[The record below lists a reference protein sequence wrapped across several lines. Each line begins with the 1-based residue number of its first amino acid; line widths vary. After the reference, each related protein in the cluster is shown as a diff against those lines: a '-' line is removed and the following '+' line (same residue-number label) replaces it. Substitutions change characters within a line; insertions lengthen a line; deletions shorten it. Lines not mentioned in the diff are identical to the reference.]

1 MARILIIL
9 PLTDYDPSEVALP
22 WLVWTKA
29 GHEVWFAT
37 ETGQP
42 ATCDPVTLTGA
53 GLPLLARSLQA
64 RVEAR
69 EAYAAMLA
77 DKAYNRPLTW
87 AKARA
92 ASFAAFHFPGGHAP
106 GMRPYCESAQVQ
118 RIAQEAFAADKPV
131 SAVCH
136 GVLPLARAGVLVG
149 RRTTALT
156 EPQEK
161 IAIQLTGRALP
172 GHYRTYPKTVEDEVR
187 HRIRPGGLF
196 ERGGLFPRYAGR
208 RNPEAGF
215 VVRDGKYLSARW
227 PGDAWTLAL
236 RMNELLRTTAAKGE
250 KP

>member
-9 PLTDYDPSEVALP
+9 PQTDYDPSEVALP
-22 WLVWTKA
+22 WLVWTGV
-29 GHEVWFAT
+29 GHEVCFAT

-69 EAYAAMLA
+69 EAYAAMLE
-77 DKAYNRPLTW
+77 DKAYNRSLTW
-87 AKARA
+87 AKVRTG
-92 ASFAAFHFPGGHAP
+92 SFDAFHFPGGHAP
-106 GMRPYCESAQVQ
+106 GMRAYCESAEVQ
-118 RIAQEAFAADKPV
+118 RIAREIFAAGQPV

-136 GVLPLARAGVLVG
+136 GVLPLARAEVLVG

-156 EPQEK
+156 EGLEN
-161 IAIQLTGRALP
+161 IAVQLTSRALP
-172 GHYRTYPKTVEDEVR
+172 GHYRTYPKTVEAEVR
-187 HRIRPGGLF
+187 HRIRPGGVF

-215 VVRDGKYLSARW
+215 VVRDENYLSARW

-236 RMNELLRTTAAKGE
+236 RMNELL
-250 KP
+250 